1 MKRLVLLTIF
11 VFFLSGCN
19 QLSSSIST
27 DQAYADDQIYMGYP
41 CLDTCEEFETGFEW
55 AKANQIIEAINC
67 SGETD
72 TEITG
77 CKAYVTEY
85 HINNRSYQDI
95 IEDFESQ
102 IK

>member
-11 VFFLSGCN
+11 VLFLSGCN
-19 QLSSSIST
+19 QLSTSVST
-27 DQAYADDQIYMGYP
+27 DQAYADDQVYMGYP
-41 CLDTCEEFETGFEW
+41 CQETCPEFQQGFEW
-55 AKANQIIEAINC
+55 AKNNDITEVINC
-67 SGETD
+67 SGETEA
-72 TEITG
+72 EITG

-85 HINNRSYQDI
+85 HINNRSYQEI